1 MLSNQSCAN
10 SANKSSKEIQPREKE
25 EETGPE
31 RLNRLRSEMA
41 GKVWIPEIWGQEGL
55 LEEWSDCTAFD
66 RSMAPD
72 RLLLSARRALV
83 AEYLRPPNSADLRI
97 ENRCS

>member
-1 MLSNQSCAN
+1 MLNNQSCVN
-10 SANKSSKEIQPREKE
+10 STNQNQSQEK

-41 GKVWIPEIWGQEGL
+41 GKVWIPETWGQEGL
-55 LEEWSDCTAFD
+55 LKEWSDCTAFD
-66 RSMAPD
+66 RSMVPEG
-72 RLLLSARRALV
+72 LLSARRALM
-83 AEYLRPPNSADLRI
+83 AEYRKTDSAGLRI

>member
-1 MLSNQSCAN
+1 MLSNQSCVN
-10 SANKSSKEIQPREKE
+10 SANKSKEIQPREKE

-55 LEEWSDCTAFD
+55 LKEWSDCTAFD

-83 AEYLRPPNSADLRI
+83 AEYLRTNSADLRI

>member
-1 MLSNQSCAN
+1 MLDNVN
-10 SANKSSKEIQPREKE
+10 SADNSKEIQPREKE

-55 LEEWSDCTAFD
+55 LKEWSDCSAFD
-66 RSMAPD
+66 RSMVPD
-72 RLLLSARRALV
+72 GLLSARRALM
-83 AEYLRPPNSADLRI
+83 AEYRKTADSTDLRI